1 MSAGDQASTERHRK
15 SVFAVEERWVEA
27 HRTLDLQAI
36 EAILSNEFRQIQSD
50 GTVIGKRE
58 LLASYRSG
66 TRHWEVARSDELELS
81 IQGETAWLIGI
92 WHAKGSNAGEAFDYR
107 ARFLAI
113 YQMEAGDWKLAAD
126 VSTPI
131 A

>member
-1 MSAGDQASTERHRK
+1 
-15 SVFAVEERWVEA
+15 VEERWVEA

-36 EAILSNEFRQIQSD
+36 EAILSEEYRQLQSD

-66 TRHWEVARSDELELS
+66 TRHWETARSDELEVFL
-81 IQGETAWLIGI
+81 QGEIAWVIGK
-92 WHAKGSNAGEAFDYR
+92 WHGKGYNAAEAFDYQ
-107 ARFLAI
+107 ARFLAV
-113 YQMEAGDWKLAAD
+113 YRMEAGEWKLAAD
-126 VSTPI
+126 VSIPI